1 MLAVVQSM
9 VRLSKSETVA
19 DFRDTLNG
27 RIQALARAHNL
38 LAKSRWMGADLQHLV
53 SEELAPFMDEGS
65 QVWISGSMLPMEP
78 AAAQSMAMILHE
90 LATNAA
96 KHGALSTEAGKVMIE
111 WRRRAKSDRI
121 VFNWTEKG
129 GPPTAPPTREGV
141 GSTVIA
147 RAAAHLQAEVAM
159 TWAAEGL
166 AVTLDIPKQAISF
179 PGAD

>member
-1 MLAVVQSM
+1 M
-9 VRLSKSETVA
+9 VRLSRSETVA

-65 QVWISGSMLPMEP
+65 QVWISGTILPMEP
-78 AAAQSMAMILHE
+78 AAAQSMAMIVHE

-96 KHGALSTEAGKVMIE
+96 KHGALSNQTGKVLIE
-111 WRRRAKSDRI
+111 WRRAKGERI
-121 VFNWTEKG
+121 VFKWTERG
-129 GPPTAPPTREGV
+129 GPLTSPPSREGV

-159 TWAAEGL
+159 TWTAEGL
-166 AVTLDIPKQAISF
+166 AFELDIPRQAISF
-179 PGAD
+179 PDAD